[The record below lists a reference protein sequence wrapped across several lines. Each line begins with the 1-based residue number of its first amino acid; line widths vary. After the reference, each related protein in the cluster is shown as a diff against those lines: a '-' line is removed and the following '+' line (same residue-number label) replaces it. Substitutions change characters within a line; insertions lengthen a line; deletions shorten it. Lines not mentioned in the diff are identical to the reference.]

1 MVRRLAC
8 WRLLTNVIMDPVVS
22 LLSDLVA
29 IPSMNPMGRGRT
41 GAEYTEQALAEFV
54 LTFLAKNGI
63 DCELQQMLPGRPN
76 VLGHIDANASQT
88 IMLEAHLDTVHADS
102 MTIEPFTPVV
112 RNGQLFGRGSCD
124 TKGSMAAFLQA
135 VIQAKKTP
143 GRLRYNVLLLFVS
156 DEEYRFTG
164 AQHAVKKGLKAD
176 FGIAGEPTQ
185 LKIVRSHKGVTRWKM
200 VTKGVAAHS
209 AYPERGKNAIYA
221 MSKIINRLDKYAAEL
236 YAGSRYPLLGA
247 PSLSVGVIEG
257 GQAVNVVP
265 DRCSIE
271 VDRRTLPDETMQSVI
286 GPIQVLLKDLPDW
299 EMKEPHLSVAGM
311 EVSEHA
317 PALEALAGSIKA
329 VQGDVTVEG
338 AQYATDAGIYNA
350 VGIPTVVFG
359 PGDIAQA
366 HTEAEFID
374 LHQLD
379 QAVAIIER
387 LLTT

>member
-1 MVRRLAC
+1 MPPTGVPELVVKE
-8 WRLLTNVIMDPVVS
+8 NMDPVVS

-41 GAEYTEQALAEFV
+41 GPEYTEQALAEFV
-54 LTFLAKNGI
+54 HAFLAKHAI
-63 DCELQQMLPGRPN
+63 DAELQQGLPGRPN
-76 VLGHIDANASQT
+76 VLGHVNANASQT

-112 RNGQLFGRGSCD
+112 RNGQLLGRGSCD
-124 TKGSMAAFLQA
+124 TKGSMAAFLEG
-135 VIQAKKTP
+135 VIHALKTP
-143 GRLRYNVLLLFVS
+143 ARLRYNILLLFVS

-164 AQHAVKKGLKAD
+164 AQHAVKKRLKAD
-176 FGIAGEPTQ
+176 FGIVGEPTG
-185 LKIVRSHKGVTRWKM
+185 LKIVRSHKGVTRWKI

-209 AYPERGKNAIYA
+209 AYPERGRNAIYA
-221 MSKIINRLDKYAAEL
+221 MSKIINRLDQYATDL
-236 YAGSRYPLLGA
+236 YSSPRHPLLGA

-271 VDRRTLPDETMQSVI
+271 VDRRTLPDETLQSVI
-286 GPIQVLLKDLPDW
+286 GPIQTLLQDLPDW

-311 EVSEHA
+311 EVSDHA
-317 PALEALAGSIKA
+317 PVLEALAACIKA
-329 VQGDVTVEG
+329 VNGSVTVEG
-338 AQYATDAGIYNA
+338 AHYATDAGIYNA

-366 HTEAEFID
+366 HTESEFID
-374 LHQLD
+374 LHQLN

>member
-1 MVRRLAC
+1 
-8 WRLLTNVIMDPVVS
+8 
-22 LLSDLVA
+22 
-29 IPSMNPMGRGRT
+29 MGRGRT

-54 LTFLAKNGI
+54 LAFLTKNGI

-76 VLGHIDANASQT
+76 VLGYIDANASQT

-236 YAGSRYPLLGA
+236 YSGSRHPLLGA

-286 GPIQVLLKDLPDW
+286 GPIQALLKDLPDW

-317 PALEALAGSIKA
+317 PGLKALAGSIKA
-329 VQGDVTVEG
+329 VRGDVLVEG

-366 HTEAEFID
+366 HTESEFID

>member
-1 MVRRLAC
+1 MVRQHEC
-8 WRLLTNVIMDPVVS
+8 WRLRNNGTMDPVVS

-29 IPSMNPMGRGRT
+29 IPSMNPMGRGHT
-41 GAEYTEQALAEFV
+41 GPEYSEQALAEFV
-54 LTFLAKNGI
+54 RALLTKNSI
-63 DCELQQMLPGRPN
+63 DSELQQVLPGRPN
-76 VLGHIDANASQT
+76 VLGHIDANAPQT
-88 IMLEAHLDTVHADS
+88 IMLEAHLDTVHAHS

-135 VIQAKKTP
+135 VIQTLKAP
-143 GRLRYNVLLLFVS
+143 GRVRYNVLLLFVS

-176 FGIAGEPTQ
+176 FGIVGEPTQ
-185 LKIVRSHKGVTRWKM
+185 LKIVRSHKGVTRWKI
-200 VTKGVAAHS
+200 VTKGIAAHS

-221 MSKIINRLDKYAAEL
+221 MSKVINRLDQYAAEL
-236 YAGSRYPLLGA
+236 YSGPRHPVLGA

-271 VDRRTLPDETMQSVI
+271 VDRRTLPDETLQSVI
-286 GPIQVLLKDLPDW
+286 GPVRKLLQDLPDW

-317 PALEALAGSIKA
+317 PALEALARSIEA
-329 VQGDVTVEG
+329 VQGSVRIEG

-366 HTEAEFID
+366 HTESEFID
-374 LHQLD
+374 LNQLN

>member
-1 MVRRLAC
+1 
-8 WRLLTNVIMDPVVS
+8 MDPVVS

-41 GAEYTEQALAEFV
+41 GPEYSEQALGEFV
-54 LTFLAKNGI
+54 RAVLTKNSI
-63 DCELQQMLPGRPN
+63 DSELQPVFPGRPN
-76 VLGHIDANASQT
+76 VLGHVDVRASQT
-88 IMLEAHLDTVHADS
+88 IMLEAHLDTAHADS

-112 RNGQLFGRGSCD
+112 RDGKLYGRGSCD

-135 VIQAKKTP
+135 VIQALKTP

-200 VTKGVAAHS
+200 VTKGIAAHS

-221 MSKIINRLDKYAAEL
+221 MSKVINRLDTYAAEL
-236 YAGSRYPLLGA
+236 YSGPRHPLLGA

-271 VDRRTLPDETMQSVI
+271 VDRRTLPDESMQSVI
-286 GPIQVLLKDLPDW
+286 DPIRALLRDLPDW

-317 PALEALAGSIKA
+317 PALEALARSIQA
-329 VQGDVTVEG
+329 VKGDVATDG

-366 HTEAEFID
+366 HTESEFID
-374 LHQLD
+374 LGQLN

-387 LLTT
+387 VLTT

>member
-1 MVRRLAC
+1 
-8 WRLLTNVIMDPVVS
+8 MDPVVS

-41 GAEYTEQALAEFV
+41 GAEYSEQSLAEFV
-54 LTFLAKNGI
+54 HTFLAKNSI
-63 DCELQQMLPGRPN
+63 DSELQEVLPGRPN
-76 VLGHIDANASQT
+76 VLGHVDAKASLT
-88 IMLEAHLDTVHADS
+88 LLLEAHLDTVHADS

-135 VIQAKKTP
+135 VIRALKTP
-143 GRLRYNVLLLFVS
+143 ERLRYNVFLLFVS

-185 LKIVRSHKGVTRWKM
+185 LNIVRSHKGVTRWKM
-200 VTKGVAAHS
+200 VTRGVAAHS

-221 MSKIINRLDKYAAEL
+221 MSKVVNRLDGYAAEL
-236 YAGSRYPLLGA
+236 YSQPRHPVLGA

-257 GQAVNVVP
+257 GQAVNVIP
-265 DRCSIE
+265 DRCTIE
-271 VDRRTLPDETMQSVI
+271 VDRRTLPEETMQSVI
-286 GPIQVLLKDLPDW
+286 GPVRKLLQDLPDW
-299 EMKEPHLSVAGM
+299 EMKEPHVSIAGM
-311 EVSEHA
+311 EVAEHA
-317 PALEALAGSIKA
+317 LALEALAGSIKA
-329 VQGDVTVEG
+329 VNGDVKIEG

-366 HTEAEFID
+366 HTESEFID
-374 LHQLD
+374 LRQVD
-379 QAVAIIER
+379 RAVAIIER
-387 LLTT
+387 FLIA

>member
-1 MVRRLAC
+1 
-8 WRLLTNVIMDPVVS
+8 MDPVVS

-29 IPSMNPMGRGRT
+29 IPSMNPMGGGRT
-41 GAEYTEQALAEFV
+41 GAEYTEQAIAEFV
-54 LTFLAKNGI
+54 HAFLTRNGI
-63 DCELQQMLPGRPN
+63 DSELQQVLPGRPN
-76 VLGHIDANASQT
+76 VVGHIDASASQT

-102 MTIEPFTPVV
+102 MTIEPFAPVV

-124 TKGSMAAFLQA
+124 TKGSMAVFLQA
-135 VIQAKKTP
+135 VIRALKTP
-143 GRLRYNVLLLFVS
+143 KRLRYNILLLFVC

-236 YAGSRYPLLGA
+236 YSGPRHPLLGA
-247 PSLSVGVIEG
+247 PSLNVGVIEG

-271 VDRRTLPDETMQSVI
+271 VDRRTLPDETIQSVI
-286 GPIQVLLKDLPDW
+286 VPIQTLLKDLPDW
-299 EMKEPHLSVAGM
+299 ELKEPHLSVAGM

-366 HTEAEFID
+366 HTESEFID

>member
-1 MVRRLAC
+1 MVRQRAF
-8 WRLLTNVIMDPVVS
+8 WRLWINVTMDPVVS

-41 GAEYTEQALAEFV
+41 GPEYSEQALAEFV
-54 LTFLAKNGI
+54 SAFLKKNSI
-63 DCELQQMLPGRPN
+63 DSELQQVLPGRPN
-76 VLGHIDANASQT
+76 VLGHVDAGASQT
-88 IMLEAHLDTVHADS
+88 LMLEAHLDTVHADS
-102 MTIEPFTPVV
+102 MTIEPFTPVI
-112 RNGQLFGRGSCD
+112 REGRLFSRGSCD

-135 VIQAKKTP
+135 VIQALKTP

-164 AQHAVKKGLKAD
+164 AQHAVKKGLRAD

-221 MSKIINRLDKYAAEL
+221 MSKIINRLDQYATQL
-236 YAGSRYPLLGA
+236 YSGPRHPVLGA

-271 VDRRTLPDETMQSVI
+271 VDRRTLPDETMHSVVE
-286 GPIQVLLKDLPDW
+286 PIRTLLQDLPDW
-299 EMKEPHLSVAGM
+299 EMKEPYLSVAGM
-311 EVSEHA
+311 EVSENT
-317 PALEALAGSIKA
+317 PALEALVGSIRA
-329 VQGDVTVEG
+329 VQGNVTIEG
-338 AQYATDAGIYNA
+338 AQYATDAGVYNA
-350 VGIPTVVFG
+350 AGIPTLVFG

-366 HTEAEFID
+366 HTESEFID
-374 LHQLD
+374 LRQLD

>member
-1 MVRRLAC
+1 
-8 WRLLTNVIMDPVVS
+8 MDPVVS

-41 GAEYTEQALAEFV
+41 GPEYSEQSIADFV
-54 LTFLAKNGI
+54 RAFLTKNAI
-63 DCELQQMLPGRPN
+63 DSEMQQVLPGRPN
-76 VLGHIDANASQT
+76 ILGHVDANASQT
-88 IMLEAHLDTVHADS
+88 LLLEAHLDTVHADS

-135 VIQAKKTP
+135 VIHVLKTP
-143 GRLRYNVLLLFVS
+143 GRLRYNILLLFVS
-156 DEEYRFTG
+156 DEEYRFMG

-209 AYPERGKNAIYA
+209 AYPERGRNAIYA
-221 MSKIINRLDKYAAEL
+221 MSNIINRLDKYAAEL
-236 YAGSRYPLLGA
+236 YAGPRHPVLGA

-286 GPIQVLLKDLPDW
+286 GPIQTLLRDLPDW
-299 EMKEPHLSVAGM
+299 EMKEPHLSIAGM
-311 EVSEHA
+311 EVAENA
-317 PALEALAGSIKA
+317 PALKALARSIKA

-359 PGDIAQA
+359 PGDINQA
-366 HTEAEFID
+366 HTESEFID

>member
-1 MVRRLAC
+1 
-8 WRLLTNVIMDPVVS
+8 MDPVVS

-41 GAEYTEQALAEFV
+41 GAEYTEQAIAEFV
-54 LTFLAKNGI
+54 HAFLTRNGI
-63 DCELQQMLPGRPN
+63 DSELQQVLPGRPN
-76 VLGHIDANASQT
+76 VVGHIDASASQT

-102 MTIEPFTPVV
+102 MTIEPFAPVV

-124 TKGSMAAFLQA
+124 TKGSMAVFLQA
-135 VIQAKKTP
+135 VIRALKTP
-143 GRLRYNVLLLFVS
+143 KRLRYNILLLFVC

-236 YAGSRYPLLGA
+236 YSGPRHPLLGA
-247 PSLSVGVIEG
+247 PSLNVGVIEG

-271 VDRRTLPDETMQSVI
+271 VDRRTLPDETIQSVI
-286 GPIQVLLKDLPDW
+286 VPIQTLLKDLPDW
-299 EMKEPHLSVAGM
+299 ELKEPHLSVAGM

-366 HTEAEFID
+366 HTESEFID

>member
-1 MVRRLAC
+1 
-8 WRLLTNVIMDPVVS
+8 MDSVVS

-54 LTFLAKNGI
+54 YAFLTRNGI
-63 DCELQQMLPGRPN
+63 DSELQQGLPGRPN

-143 GRLRYNVLLLFVS
+143 ERLRYNILLLFVS

-200 VTKGVAAHS
+200 VTKGIAAHS

-236 YAGSRYPLLGA
+236 YSGPRHPLLGA

-271 VDRRTLPDETMQSVI
+271 VDRRTLPDETMQSVV
-286 GPIQVLLKDLPDW
+286 GPIQALLQDLPDW
-299 EMKEPHLSVAGM
+299 DMKEPHLSVAGM

-317 PALEALAGSIKA
+317 PALEALAGSIEA

-366 HTEAEFID
+366 HTESEFID
-374 LHQLD
+374 LHQLN
-379 QAVAIIER
+379 QAVVIIER